1 MYYIC
6 KVEGKKLWDDP
17 KDMSKII
24 SDLKENSEKITG
36 IDLSENSIGT
46 ECAKV
51 LKAPISQLSNLTKV
65 NYRDLFVSRLKEDLP
80 ISLKFLMES
89 LLDKNITYLDLSDNA
104 FGPTA
109 INSFN
114 FFLEKNKSLKE
125 LYLENNGLGPEG
137 GEEVAN
143 SLLKNNDM
151 KLSLIKINRNRLE
164 NKGAKAFSKVFE
176 KMESLEH
183 VEIFQNGIKEEGM
196 IDIINSFGKNKNL
209 KVIKINDNLIK
220 SGAKI
225 FSEIIPTL
233 IHLKILDISDLNL
246 GNSNALLIFKSLSQ
260 LKEIEEIYSNYNE
273 IEKRNTQEEIFNV
286 ILKMDSLKLIDIKG
300 NMINKKLYNKFK
312 KEFDKK
318 NFDKFNCYSSE
329 EEDLGEGDSRV
340 VLHLHPTIAPYKV
353 AILPLSKKLSEK
365 ADEVYDLLSKDFTC
379 DYDETGSIGKRYRR
393 EDEIGTPYCVT
404 IDFDTLEDNQVTVR
418 DRDTMEQVR
427 LPISEL
433 KTWLDEKIKF

>member
-51 LKAPISQLSNLTKV
+51 LKDPISQLSNLTKV

-143 SLLKNNDM
+143 SLLTNNDM

-220 SGAKI
+220 NGAKI

-273 IEKRNTQEEIFNV
+273 IEKRNTQEEIFDI

-329 EEDLGEGDSRV
+329 EEDLGEDEEEEEEEIEV
-340 VLHLHPTIAPYKV
+340 
-353 AILPLSKKLSEK
+353 KKDNKEDKKEEVDITEEITKKMEK
-365 ADEVYDLLSKDFTC
+365 MDIHK
-379 DYDETGSIGKRYRR
+379 
-393 EDEIGTPYCVT
+393 
-404 IDFDTLEDNQVTVR
+404 
-418 DRDTMEQVR
+418 
-427 LPISEL
+427 
-433 KTWLDEKIKF
+433 

>member
-143 SLLKNNDM
+143 SLLTNNDM

-220 SGAKI
+220 NGAKI

-273 IEKRNTQEEIFNV
+273 IEKRNIQEEIFNV

-329 EEDLGEGDSRV
+329 EEDLGEDEEEEEEEIEV
-340 VLHLHPTIAPYKV
+340 
-353 AILPLSKKLSEK
+353 KKDNKEDKKEEVDITEEITKKMEK
-365 ADEVYDLLSKDFTC
+365 MDIHK
-379 DYDETGSIGKRYRR
+379 
-393 EDEIGTPYCVT
+393 
-404 IDFDTLEDNQVTVR
+404 
-418 DRDTMEQVR
+418 
-427 LPISEL
+427 
-433 KTWLDEKIKF
+433 

>member
-143 SLLKNNDM
+143 SLLTNNDM

-220 SGAKI
+220 NGAKI

-312 KEFDKK
+312 KEFDEK

-329 EEDLGEGDSRV
+329 EEDLGEDEEEEEEEIEV
-340 VLHLHPTIAPYKV
+340 
-353 AILPLSKKLSEK
+353 KKDNKEDKKEEVDITEEITKKMEK
-365 ADEVYDLLSKDFTC
+365 MDIHK
-379 DYDETGSIGKRYRR
+379 
-393 EDEIGTPYCVT
+393 
-404 IDFDTLEDNQVTVR
+404 
-418 DRDTMEQVR
+418 
-427 LPISEL
+427 
-433 KTWLDEKIKF
+433 

>member
-51 LKAPISQLSNLTKV
+51 LKDPISQLSNLTKV

-143 SLLKNNDM
+143 SLLTNNDM

-220 SGAKI
+220 NGAKI

-300 NMINKKLYNKFK
+300 NMINKILYNKFK

-329 EEDLGEGDSRV
+329 EEDLGEDEEEEEEEIEV
-340 VLHLHPTIAPYKV
+340 
-353 AILPLSKKLSEK
+353 KKDNKEDKKEEVDITEEITKKMEK
-365 ADEVYDLLSKDFTC
+365 MDIHK
-379 DYDETGSIGKRYRR
+379 
-393 EDEIGTPYCVT
+393 
-404 IDFDTLEDNQVTVR
+404 
-418 DRDTMEQVR
+418 
-427 LPISEL
+427 
-433 KTWLDEKIKF
+433 

>member
-51 LKAPISQLSNLTKV
+51 LKDPISQLSNLTKV

-143 SLLKNNDM
+143 SLLTNNDM

-183 VEIFQNGIKEEGM
+183 IEIFQNGIKEEGM

-260 LKEIEEIYSNYNE
+260 LKEIEEIYTNYNE

-329 EEDLGEGDSRV
+329 EEDLGEDEEEEEEEIEV
-340 VLHLHPTIAPYKV
+340 
-353 AILPLSKKLSEK
+353 KKDNKEDKKEEVDITEEITKKMEK
-365 ADEVYDLLSKDFTC
+365 MDIHK
-379 DYDETGSIGKRYRR
+379 
-393 EDEIGTPYCVT
+393 
-404 IDFDTLEDNQVTVR
+404 
-418 DRDTMEQVR
+418 
-427 LPISEL
+427 
-433 KTWLDEKIKF
+433 

>member
-143 SLLKNNDM
+143 SLLTNNDM

-260 LKEIEEIYSNYNE
+260 LKEIQEIYSNYNE

-329 EEDLGEGDSRV
+329 EEDLGEDEEEEEEEIEV
-340 VLHLHPTIAPYKV
+340 
-353 AILPLSKKLSEK
+353 KKDNKEDKKEEVDITEEITKKMEK
-365 ADEVYDLLSKDFTC
+365 MDIHK
-379 DYDETGSIGKRYRR
+379 
-393 EDEIGTPYCVT
+393 
-404 IDFDTLEDNQVTVR
+404 
-418 DRDTMEQVR
+418 
-427 LPISEL
+427 
-433 KTWLDEKIKF
+433 